1 LVQEPFCVANV
12 LVCVELR
19 DAQVTSPSLF
29 ALGEARRVAETIGA
43 TVYALVVAP
52 RDAALVDP
60 LVDRLPQPLGAAGAD
75 KILLVEDPE
84 AAACPV
90 FPLWA
95 PLFDQ
100 IVGPLRPR
108 LVIFPAGSFGLQLGP
123 PLAAAISAAFIPR
136 ASLEVL
142 APPPEATDA
151 PAVLL
156 AHRWAP
162 DLDGQLAID
171 LNATPAPAVLT
182 LTAGRLPPRRA
193 LPAELQGVSTSPTGD
208 RREPPVRVLASE
220 PDPDG
225 AADIADTV
233 VLLPPG
239 RAQLARQ
246 LGESAPAGTLV
257 SDGRRPELLRSAA
270 PRLALLLSAK
280 PVPPALATLRLGPDA
295 HLAVA
300 GTRRT
305 SLPSPLFDRVWLVKR
320 TDAPGALQA
329 AFAAGPEA
337 PPTSTRSGERSPR

>member
-1 LVQEPFCVANV
+1 
-12 LVCVELR
+12 
-19 DAQVTSPSLF
+19 
-29 ALGEARRVAETIGA
+29 VAETIGA

-52 RDAALVDP
+52 QDAALVDH
-60 LVDRLPQPLGAAGAD
+60 LAQPLGAAGAD
-75 KILLVEDPE
+75 KILVVEDPV

-95 PLFDQ
+95 PLFEQ

-108 LVIFPAGSFGLQLGP
+108 LVVFPAGSFGLQLGP
-123 PLAAAISAAFIPR
+123 PLAAAISAPFIPR

-142 APPPEATDA
+142 APPPETDT

-162 DLDGQLAID
+162 GLEGQLAID

-182 LTAGRLPPRRA
+182 LTAGKLAPRRA
-193 LPAELQGVSTSPTGD
+193 LPAELQGVSIGPAQRD
-208 RREPPVRVLASE
+208 REGPVRVLAADA
-220 PDPDG
+220 DPDG
-225 AADIADTV
+225 SADLADTV

-239 RAQLARQ
+239 RAQLARE
-246 LGESAPAGTLV
+246 LGERAPAGTLV

-270 PRLALLLSAK
+270 PRLVLLLSAK
-280 PVPPALATLRLGPDA
+280 PVPPALGTLRMGPDA
-295 HLAVA
+295 HLAVV

-329 AFAAGPEA
+329 AFAAGAVAPSADA
-337 PPTSTRSGERSPR
+337 PPAEMAEAAAPQVDRSAR

>member
-1 LVQEPFCVANV
+1 MANV

-19 DAQVTSPSLF
+19 DARVTSPSLF
-29 ALGEARRVAETIGA
+29 ALGEARRVAESIGA

-52 RDAALVDP
+52 QDAA

-75 KILLVEDPE
+75 KILVVEDAR

-95 PLFDQ
+95 PLFEQ

-108 LVIFPAGSFGLQLGP
+108 LVVFPAGSFGLQLGP
-123 PLAAAISAAFIPR
+123 PLAAAISAPFIPR

-142 APPPEATDA
+142 APPPESDV

-162 DLDGQLAID
+162 GLEGQLAID

-182 LTAGRLPPRRA
+182 LTAGKLAPRRA
-193 LPAELQGVSTSPTGD
+193 LPAELQGVSIGPAERDKDG
-208 RREPPVRVLASE
+208 PVRVLAAE
-220 PDPDG
+220 ADPDG
-225 AADIADTV
+225 AADLADTV

-239 RAQLARQ
+239 RAQLVRE
-246 LGESAPAGTLV
+246 LGDSAPTGTLV

-320 TDAPGALQA
+320 TDAAGALQA
-329 AFAAGPEA
+329 AFAACDGAPSASPASSGQAPEA
-337 PPTSTRSGERSPR
+337 AAPQIDRSAR

>member
-1 LVQEPFCVANV
+1 VANV

-29 ALGEARRVAETIGA
+29 ALGEARRVAATIGA

-52 RDAALVDP
+52 RDAALVDH
-60 LVDRLPQPLGAAGAD
+60 LPQPLGTAGAD

-208 RREPPVRVLASE
+208 RREPPVQVLASE

-246 LGESAPAGTLV
+246 LGASAPAGTLV

-320 TDAPGALQA
+320 TEAPGALQA
-329 AFAAGPEA
+329 AFAAGPDA
-337 PPTSTRSGERSPR
+337 PPADSGQRSSR

>member
-1 LVQEPFCVANV
+1 VANV

-19 DAQVTSPSLF
+19 EARVTSPSLF

-52 RDAALVDP
+52 QDAALVD
-60 LVDRLPQPLGAAGAD
+60 RLAQPLGAAGAD
-75 KILLVEDPE
+75 KILVVEDPE

-95 PLFDQ
+95 SLFDQ

-108 LVIFPAGSFGLQLGP
+108 LVVFPAGSFGLQLGP
-123 PLAAAISAAFIPR
+123 PLAAAISAPFIPR

-142 APPPEATDA
+142 APPPESDA

-162 DLDGQLAID
+162 GLEGQLAID

-182 LTAGRLPPRRA
+182 LTAGKLAPRRA
-193 LPAELQGVSTSPTGD
+193 LPAELQGVSIGPVQRD
-208 RREPPVRVLASE
+208 RDGPVRVLAAD

-239 RAQLARQ
+239 RAQLARE
-246 LGESAPAGTLV
+246 LGENAPAGTLV

-280 PVPPALATLRLGPDA
+280 PVPPALATLRMGPDA
-295 HLAVA
+295 HLVVA

-329 AFAAGPEA
+329 AFAAGAAA
-337 PPTSTRSGERSPR
+337 PPASPAEVAPAEAREADRSAR

>member
-1 LVQEPFCVANV
+1 VANV

-19 DAQVTSPSLF
+19 EARVTSPSLF

-52 RDAALVDP
+52 KDAALIDG
-60 LVDRLPQPLGAAGAD
+60 LPGPLGAAGAD
-75 KILLVEDPE
+75 KVLVVEDPA

-108 LVIFPAGSFGLQLGP
+108 LVMFPAGSFGLQLGP

-142 APPPEATDA
+142 APPPDVDA

-162 DLDGQLAID
+162 GLNGQLAID

-182 LTAGRLPPRRA
+182 LTAGKRAPRRA
-193 LPAELQGVSTSPTGD
+193 LPAELQAVSIAPAPPD
-208 RREPPVRVLASE
+208 RAGPVRVLATE
-220 PDPDG
+220 DDPDG

-239 RAQLARQ
+239 RAQLARE
-246 LGESAPAGTLV
+246 LGQRAPAGTLI

-270 PRLALLLSAK
+270 PRLALMLSAK
-280 PVPPALATLRLGPDA
+280 PVPPTLATLRLGPDG

-305 SLPSPLFDRVWLVKR
+305 TLPSPLFDRVWLVKR
-320 TDAPGALQA
+320 TDAPVALQA
-329 AFAAGPEA
+329 AFAAGAAPAAGATVAEA
-337 PPTSTRSGERSPR
+337 DRSAT

>member
-1 LVQEPFCVANV
+1 VANV

-19 DAQVTSPSLF
+19 DARVTSPSLF
-29 ALGEARRVAETIGA
+29 ALGEARRVAESIGA

-52 RDAALVDP
+52 QDAA

-75 KILLVEDPE
+75 KILVVEDPE

-95 PLFDQ
+95 PLFEQ

-108 LVIFPAGSFGLQLGP
+108 LVVFPAGSFGLQLGP
-123 PLAAAISAAFIPR
+123 PLAAAISAPFIPR

-142 APPPEATDA
+142 APPPESDA

-162 DLDGQLAID
+162 GLEGQLAID

-182 LTAGRLPPRRA
+182 LTAGKLAPRRA
-193 LPAELQGVSTSPTGD
+193 LPAELQGVSIGPAAT
-208 RREPPVRVLASE
+208 RPVRVLAADA
-220 PDPDG
+220 DPDG
-225 AADIADTV
+225 AADLADTV

-246 LGESAPAGTLV
+246 LGDSAPTGTLV

-329 AFAAGPEA
+329 AFAGAGATPAGTAEA
-337 PPTSTRSGERSPR
+337 DRSAR

>member
-1 LVQEPFCVANV
+1 VANV

-52 RDAALVDP
+52 RDAALVDH
-60 LVDRLPQPLGAAGAD
+60 LPQPLGAAGAD

-142 APPPEATDA
+142 APPLEATDT

-193 LPAELQGVSTSPTGD
+193 MPAELQDVSTSPVA
-208 RREPPVRVLASE
+208 EPTVRVLASE
-220 PDPDG
+220 FDPDG

-329 AFAAGPEA
+329 AFAAGSDA
-337 PPTSTRSGERSPR
+337 PPAEAHSGQRSRR